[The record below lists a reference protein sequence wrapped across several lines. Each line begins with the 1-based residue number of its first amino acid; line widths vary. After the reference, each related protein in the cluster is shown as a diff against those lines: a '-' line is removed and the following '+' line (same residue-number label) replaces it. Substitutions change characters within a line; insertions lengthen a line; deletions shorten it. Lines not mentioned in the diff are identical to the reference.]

1 MKLKARLA
9 VAVAAFFAM
18 TSSAMA
24 EGFYVAVDGGAMS
37 YTNSYI
43 LSAWG
48 IDFNAGGALSISG
61 GYNFNNFFG
70 LEAGF
75 TNTGDSTI
83 TTYGFIN
90 SKETLKSSA
99 AQLAAVGTFP
109 FNDHFSMF
117 LKAGVANTKI
127 DYTYSSATIGASA
140 SASKSHAMI
149 GFGGQFNF
157 NKHWGLRV
165 QYTDYGKTQVGPV
178 IANGVP
184 QPNTTGDIGMSLF
197 SVGGVYNF

>member
-1 MKLKARLA
+1 MKLKAKSSA
-9 VAVAAFFAM
+9 VALALFAM

-24 EGFYVAVDGGAMS
+24 EGFYVAVDGGAMGYS
-37 YTNSYI
+37 NSHI

-48 IDFNAGGALSISG
+48 IDFNAGGAITLGG
-61 GYNFNNFFG
+61 GYNFNNYFG

-83 TTYGFIN
+83 TTYGFY

-109 FNDHFSMF
+109 INDRFSMF
-117 LKAGVANTKI
+117 LKAGVANTRI
-127 DYTYSSATIGASA
+127 DYTYWSFGTTASA

-149 GFGGQFNF
+149 GFGGQYNF
-157 NKHWGLRV
+157 NRHWGLRV
-165 QYTDYGKTQVGPV
+165 QYQDYGKTQVGPV

-184 QPNTTGDIGMSLF
+184 QAGTTGDIGMALF